1 MPVTALCSWA
11 AVTQNLDVT
20 LAHGVVSSNKCFSR
34 VQNTAAARTLVGVR
48 ASQLLNAESDGSGR
62 ILSLQYRINSF
73 RSDGIVDVLWG
84 GGGATRGEICPGGRT
99 SCKVGGTAVA
109 RTTVICS
116 GETRLAM
123 SANPLAVSA

>member
-1 MPVTALCSWA
+1 ME
-11 AVTQNLDVT
+11 NLDAT
-20 LAHGVVSSNKCFSR
+20 SARGVVSSNKCFSR

-62 ILSLQYRINSF
+62 ILSLQYWINSF
-73 RSDGIVDVLWG
+73 RSNGVVDVLWG

-99 SCKVGGTAVA
+99 SCKVGGTAA
-109 RTTVICS
+109 TRTTDSCS

-123 SANPLAVSA
+123 SDNPLAASA